1 MTPMNPLLS
10 VKKVHLKEECIEV
23 ALHVIIDRYI
33 EKPNT
38 ALSLL
43 PERITNSAV
52 VPISLSLSDPQ
63 YN

>member
-1 MTPMNPLLS
+1 MTTMNPLFS
-10 VKKVHLKEECIEV
+10 VKKVHLKEGCIEV

-38 ALSLL
+38 ALNLL